1 MIRYIQQMRT
11 VSLTRSAL
19 LPLLLAPLLLTATSC
34 GKKPPA
40 SYTSCTT
47 LPNDLVKMATCGS
60 VLVAYQDIDGAADL
74 GPMAY
79 GAFNDGLVQG
89 MAQSADTTPAVHVES
104 ARFTI
109 NGQSVE
115 GQHMRVAWTQGGEP
129 RTLTGYSV
137 ALFKSDNIRL
147 GACFGLAGPGSEDN
161 CTELLPYVM
170 EKGLR

>member
-1 MIRYIQQMRT
+1 MRT
-11 VSLTRSAL
+11 VSLTRLTL
-19 LPLLLAPLLLTATSC
+19 LPLILAPLLLTATSC

-40 SYTSCTT
+40 SYASCAK

-60 VLVAYQDIDGAADL
+60 VLVAYQDIGGAADL

-89 MAQSADTTPAVHVES
+89 MAQSADSTPAVQVEPT
-104 ARFTI
+104 RFTI
-109 NGQSVE
+109 NGQSVQ
-115 GQHMRVAWTQGGEP
+115 GQHMRVDWTQGGEP

-137 ALFKSDNIRL
+137 AVFETSNIRL
-147 GACFGLAGPGSEDN
+147 GACFGLAGPGSETD